1 MLKSFK
7 KSIKNQKKIIYIIK
21 KVNCMIKLK
30 KLVSLLS
37 FLSVIILSANLVY
50 AQVGVQSTASQVSQA
65 ESQLNSDMSNFNT
78 TVSNVYLS
86 TILNDIQTIVNTE
99 SSSSSIVPLSSILKN
114 GTTDSNYSDGIDEI
128 IGGHDILFY
137 IDSSNVLNVTP
148 YNQVS
153 TVSMRTIYNMIP
165 QSTHNYSNYS
175 ESGNVLSYTITNNTT
190 LSSMQKEVT
199 AAENPNTNGTTGANG
214 TNSITGTTNS
224 PSTMEYTG
232 KIFNVYAKNYVENNY
247 NINNDRRNNESST
260 VRQDGYKK
268 FTYIITA
275 IEDGVF
281 AAEMM
286 NSSTVQSEGN
296 TINFAIMS
304 NVQGCFSTN
313 VLTQSI
319 LSVND
324 NTNSRNNSM
333 FSNRISDSNR
343 NNSSEDEYINTEF
356 TNYQFNNCHIPLGDL
371 TALKYQTVT
380 SNLYK

>member
-1 MLKSFK
+1 
-7 KSIKNQKKIIYIIK
+7 
-21 KVNCMIKLK
+21 MIKLK

-275 IEDGVF
+275 IEDEVF